1 MGLYLFKTRVLVEL
15 LTSDLDDFGSD
26 VIPAAI
32 GTHRVFGYLFDDYWE
47 DIGTMRSFYEA
58 NLALAQPSPPFSFHD
73 PVRPIY
79 THRRFLPGSR
89 IYDVRLDRV
98 LLADGC
104 IVEGAGIRNSIIGLR
119 SSVGDDVVIEDS
131 IIMGADYY
139 EAPAGRGTGGPPPM
153 GIGRGSRI
161 RGAIIDK
168 NARIGP
174 GVQIEP
180 FPRGTDIDHETWTV
194 RDGIVVVP
202 KNSLIPAGTVIA
214 PQG

>member
-1 MGLYLFKTRVLVEL
+1 
-15 LTSDLDDFGSD
+15 
-26 VIPAAI
+26 
-32 GTHRVFGYLFDDYWE
+32 
-47 DIGTMRSFYEA
+47 
-58 NLALAQPSPPFSFHD
+58 
-73 PVRPIY
+73 
-79 THRRFLPGSR
+79 
-89 IYDVRLDRV
+89 
-98 LLADGC
+98 
-104 IVEGAGIRNSIIGLR
+104 
-119 SSVGDDVVIEDS
+119 
-131 IIMGADYY
+131 
-139 EAPAGRGTGGPPPM
+139 M

-161 RGAIIDK
+161 HGAIIDK